1 MFRIFNPASASRSQ
15 TLPACKSPLSPMRIN
30 DVSISRFD
38 ADRTEMEMGSQL
50 DSLRTPTLEIF
61 HKPTQESFST
71 PTLEFK
77 TPSDGIDGAVSLPV
91 ILARK
96 LPARPSSALD

>member
-1 MFRIFNPASASRSQ
+1 
-15 TLPACKSPLSPMRIN
+15 MRIN

-38 ADRTEMEMGSQL
+38 ADRTEVEMGPPL
-50 DSLRTPTLEIF
+50 DPLRTPTLEIF
-61 HKPTQESFST
+61 HTPTQESFST

-96 LPARPSSALD
+96 PDLASM